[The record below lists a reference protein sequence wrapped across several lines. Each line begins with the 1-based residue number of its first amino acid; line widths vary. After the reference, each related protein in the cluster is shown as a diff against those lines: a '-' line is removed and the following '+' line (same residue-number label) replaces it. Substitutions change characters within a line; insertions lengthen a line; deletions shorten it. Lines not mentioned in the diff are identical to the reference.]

1 MAAGQRNLR
10 ETLSE
15 LRHVGWSRFGWQ
27 VVAAGQPRLPA
38 DFEPR
43 MDIDVHLQFRG
54 EPQDRI
60 VIRMTAGDRLFPS
73 AGIFDADTGTVADL
87 FFDLGATFV
96 GKTRINGRAAGKAVF
111 IPIQNPE
118 NFRVVLIRGERLLQ
132 CAADLLG
139 DGPLDAHAFDEK
151 IVSLILLDGIL
162 GGKTMEVVVPNSA
175 SHQLV
180 PRGESVIGRVDEK
193 LARVHTVLRLGVA
206 SYRLILAA
214 GQRSATSCGSSLC
227 SFIA

>member
-1 MAAGQRNLR
+1 MAADQRNLR

-15 LRHVGWSRFGWQ
+15 LRHVCWSRFGWQ

-43 MDIDVHLQFRG
+43 MDIDMHIQFRG
-54 EPQDRI
+54 EPHDRI
-60 VIRMTAGDRLFPS
+60 VIRMTAGSRLFPS
-73 AGIFDADTGTVADL
+73 AGIFDSDTGTVADP

-96 GKTRINGRAAGKAVF
+96 GKARVNGRAARKAVF
-111 IPIQNPE
+111 IPLENLE

-151 IVSLILLDGIL
+151 VVSLILLDGIL
-162 GGKTMEVVVPNSA
+162 GSKSMKVVVPDSA
-175 SHQLV
+175 GNQFI
-180 PRGESVIGRVDEK
+180 PRGKSVVGWVDEK
-193 LARVHTVLRLGVA
+193 LTWVHTVLRPVFA
-206 SYRLILAA
+206 SYRQILAA
-214 GQRSATSCGSSLC
+214 CQRSATSCGRSLC